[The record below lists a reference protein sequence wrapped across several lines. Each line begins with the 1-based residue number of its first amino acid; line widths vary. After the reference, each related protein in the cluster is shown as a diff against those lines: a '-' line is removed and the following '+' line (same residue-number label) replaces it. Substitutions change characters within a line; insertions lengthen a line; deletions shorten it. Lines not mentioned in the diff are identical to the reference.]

1 MERDFVTDLIYHIFA
16 EEKKEKPM
24 PRPAKSRLL
33 ARVKETIL
41 RLAASNRKK
50 MERELW
56 NEKN

>member
-1 MERDFVTDLIYHIFA
+1 MADLIYHIFA

-24 PRPAKSRLL
+24 PRVAKSRLL
-33 ARVKETIL
+33 ERVMDKIL

-50 MERELW
+50 MESEQW